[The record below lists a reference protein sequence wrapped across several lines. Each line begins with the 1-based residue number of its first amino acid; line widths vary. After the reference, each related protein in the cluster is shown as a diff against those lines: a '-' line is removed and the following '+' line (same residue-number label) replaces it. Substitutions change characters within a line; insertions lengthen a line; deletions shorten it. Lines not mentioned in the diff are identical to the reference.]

1 MESSYLPLR
10 LESEKAMVQPY
21 SKVTNLPQPNNG
33 PANARQHDDIIDAN
47 KYQRY
52 ILMSFEFDI
61 VTWCKDGSVHHW
73 ETDEYKRVENLSIF
87 AWKKVKSD

>member
-33 PANARQHDDIIDAN
+33 PANARQHEGLNIIDAN

-61 VTWCKDGSVHHW
+61 VT
-73 ETDEYKRVENLSIF
+73 
-87 AWKKVKSD
+87 

>member
-52 ILMSFEFDI
+52 ILILMSFEFDI
-61 VTWCKDGSVHHW
+61 VT
-73 ETDEYKRVENLSIF
+73 
-87 AWKKVKSD
+87 